1 MKKLLITTSILATL
15 VTSSAFA
22 KTEGN
27 IVGVNLLRASATN
40 EYQKTEATASNYAS
54 FKDSSTGAGVS
65 YKYAFNFDQIF
76 VAPGV
81 FFDQLSLKAKDQ
93 DDDTVSAS
101 HRYGAKV
108 DVGYDITD
116 NFSAYVTGG
125 LANMSYKVDWKSID
139 MKKSIEEVA
148 SSKIN
153 ISGSKTSALVGIG
166 LSYKVSKDITL
177 GFEYNS
183 QTPTFK
189 TPDNG
194 GINEVKSKIRV
205 AQIGV
210 AYNF

>member
-15 VTSSAFA
+15 VTSSGFA

-40 EYQKTEATASNYAS
+40 EYQVTDATASNYAP
-54 FKDSSTGAGVS
+54 FKDSSVGFGAS
-65 YKYAFNFDQIF
+65 YKYAINFDKIF

-125 LANMSYKVDWKSID
+125 LANVSYKVDWKSANQ
-139 MKKSIEEVA
+139 KKSGSQASLIAGLGVA
-148 SSKIN
+148 
-153 ISGSKTSALVGIG
+153 
-166 LSYKVSKDITL
+166 YKVTENVTL
-177 GFEYNS
+177 GFEYNTQS
-183 QTPTFK
+183 PTFK

-194 GINEVKSKIRV
+194 GINEVKSKIQV